1 MRTVFLASKQPANAV
16 AKWAASLQNSVASL
30 RHVTAWFEAGDLG
43 RRQNS
48 SACNVDAFLLGPGAT
63 LESHLAHYF
72 SGEGLL
78 LVSLEPCPK
87 TLPRSGVVLLI
98 WQPQVPQDIIQ
109 ACFVL
114 PPCLID
120 GSSVRGLL
128 LVDASPSLTLSV
140 THKALEGAGL
150 CALARKPTVLATRTV
165 QAPHA
170 AVQALQQLADTLSPI
185 TAMPMLP
192 SASGGVRIAIA
203 RDDAFGPCFHENLT
217 LLHQSGAIL
226 LFFSPLYDI
235 ALPAGATCLYLS
247 SGPLEPERWQQL
259 AANKPLLAAV
269 RAFCEAG
276 GLVLAEGAGM
286 LYLARTVDLNEDG
299 DGNKNCVHDMAGVL
313 PFKTRLMV
321 EPHTASVDVLVT
333 TGNPLLP
340 AGSRLRGYLSA
351 QASIVMVEERQ
362 LQILVRGPRS
372 AVSNAE
378 ATSPRLSTTYEVTV
392 VQQLP
397 QSWAAHEL
405 GGDGGA
411 PAPLPS
417 AEGYTLHNVL
427 ASSCLLF
434 FPSNPALVG
443 HLLHRCA
450 CLDPAMLATSMAQH
464 VGGSMAATATAS
476 TVGKMHYHS
485 MLASTA
491 CNCVGSRRQSIQDV
505 SALAATYASNGSI
518 SAGSSC
524 GMLVGLAG
532 YSAHPNINQ
541 QQHQQL
547 HVQMHQQQQ
556 QHQCHFHVNPSLA
569 SCCLG
574 YPQSAACIGNGCAG
588 ICTSTGRTPST
599 LSHSNSATG
608 ASLLGPAP
616 QPLCR
621 EEGRVTV
628 EALNDTSQGY
638 TTSRNPNPNDHTPD
652 APTLREKHP
661 GHSALAPAGG
671 QDSDTTESQ
680 VFLQEGPTSVQQELR
695 QNKVNGLQPCVSGM
709 STLSYATDSASVD
722 QDAMQYKL
730 SIAGNDNEAV
740 VSAASPDSSS
750 RVRADKTMCTEGGAC
765 GGAQKC
771 IAAELEVSCVP
782 CNTLEELPSG
792 IMNPTASAGSVTRY
806 GLVGS
811 SCSLTDLRHQ
821 QYHYNS
827 RPGEQVPII
836 GPSFGFEYAAARWG
850 PNIKTMGSSAGMST
864 AQGWSPGILPPGPHQ
879 GPSILMGILGTTHAT
894 ANGGVVCCSPGAC
907 EALVA
912 MGLVNRLTGIGSD
925 CDHPADVCT
934 SRRVVL
940 NWVPPEEAPQGAAAR
955 GIRVVMPGAHGSA
968 TGLAGGA
975 MSLVLGSVS
984 SGSLC
989 GGGRTSVE
997 RCTVRGTRALIVDE
1011 LELRRE
1017 SPGVLVLPE
1026 SAELRDGELAQ
1037 LEQGLIETGLL
1048 NLSGGSS
1055 SRCSLMH
1062 ANCCTLVDVMDLILE
1077 LGAAVDEP
1085 QAASMLLERL
1095 QARIRRVVAAA
1106 AMRGPSS
1113 RLLPSASP
1121 MAGAAPIATL
1131 APNKPAR
1138 VLILQSLQPLV
1149 EPGRWVPEMLALA
1162 GGTSCLAQPGSTDVV
1177 LNWHDIRERA
1187 APDVLIILTSQG
1199 GSGGRR
1205 GATHGSSSVMQ
1216 DRLAALAAQ
1225 PGWWCLP
1232 AVRDSQVYLMQSTYC
1247 VRPGPRLVDGV
1258 ELLARLLMP
1267 GHYNSSRKVPPG
1279 AVMRLSLAAGQRC
1292 RATLLPSYF
1301 VPVAFS

>member
-1 MRTVFLASKQPANAV
+1 MRAVFLASTKPANAV
-16 AKWAASLQNSVASL
+16 AKWAASLQNSVASV
-30 RHVTAWFEAGDLG
+30 RHVTAWFGAGDLG

-48 SACNVDAFLLGPGAT
+48 SACNVDAYLLGPGTT
-63 LESHLAHYF
+63 LESHLAQYF

-78 LVSLEPCPK
+78 LISLETCSQ
-87 TLPRSGVVLLI
+87 TLPRSGVVLLV
-98 WQPQVPQDIIQ
+98 WQPQVPQDIVQ
-109 ACFVL
+109 ACSVL
-114 PPCLID
+114 LPRLID
-120 GSSVRGLL
+120 GGSVRGLL

-170 AVQALQQLADTLSPI
+170 AVQALQQLAETLSPI
-185 TAMPMLP
+185 TAMPMLL

-217 LLHQSGAIL
+217 LLHQSGATL
-226 LFFSPLYDI
+226 LFFSPLYDT

-259 AANKPLLAAV
+259 AANKPLLTAV

-276 GLVLAEGAGM
+276 GLVLAEGAGI
-286 LYLARTVDLNEDG
+286 LYLARTVDLDEDG
-299 DGNKNCVHDMAGVL
+299 DGNTKCVHDMAGVL
-313 PFKTRLMV
+313 PFKTRLLV
-321 EPHTASVDVLVT
+321 EPQTASVDVLVT
-333 TGNPLLP
+333 TGNPLMP

-362 LQILVRGPRS
+362 LHIFVRGQQS

-378 ATSPRLSTTYEVTV
+378 VTSQRLSTTYEVTV

-397 QSWAAHEL
+397 QSCAAHEL

-434 FPSNPALVG
+434 FPSDPGMVG

-450 CLDPAMLATSMAQH
+450 CLDPAVLATSMAQH
-464 VGGSMAATATAS
+464 LGGSITAAATAS

-485 MLASTA
+485 MLAATA

-532 YSAHPNINQ
+532 YSAHPNTNQ
-541 QQHQQL
+541 QQQQQL
-547 HVQMHQQQQ
+547 HGQMHQQQQ
-556 QHQCHFHVNPSLA
+556 QHQCHDHVNPSRG
-569 SCCLG
+569 SCSTG
-574 YPQSAACIGNGCAG
+574 YPQSAACIGNECAG
-588 ICTSTGRTPST
+588 ICTITGRTPST
-599 LSHSNSATG
+599 LSQSNSATG
-608 ASLLGPAP
+608 ASLLDPAP
-616 QPLCR
+616 QPLSR
-621 EEGRVTV
+621 QEGRVTV
-628 EALNDTSQGY
+628 GALNDTGHGY
-638 TTSRNPNPNDHTPD
+638 MTSRNPNLHGHT
-652 APTLREKHP
+652 LVEKH
-661 GHSALAPAGG
+661 HSALAPAGR
-671 QDSDTTESQ
+671 QDCATTESQ
-680 VFLQEGPTSVQQELR
+680 VFLQDDPLSVQQEMR
-695 QNKVNGLQPCVSGM
+695 QNKVDWLQPCGRGM
-709 STLSYATDSASVD
+709 TTLSYATASASAG
-722 QDAMQYKL
+722 QDAVPCEFGITGK
-730 SIAGNDNEAV
+730 DHEAL
-740 VSAASPDSSS
+740 VSAVSLDSSS
-750 RVRADKTMCTEGGAC
+750 HVRVDENMCAEVCVC

-771 IAAELEVSCVP
+771 IAAQREVYCAPS
-782 CNTLEELPSG
+782 NTSEELPAG
-792 IMNPTASAGSVTRY
+792 IMNPIIIAGSVTRY
-806 GLVGS
+806 APVGS

-821 QYHYNS
+821 HYHYNS
-827 RPGEQVPII
+827 RPGEQVSII
-836 GPSFGFEYAAARWG
+836 GPSFGFDYAAARQA
-850 PNIKTMGSSAGMST
+850 PNIKTVGASAGMST
-864 AQGWSPGILPPGPHQ
+864 AQGWLPGIVAPGPHH
-879 GPSILMGILGTTHAT
+879 GPQILVGTLGAAHAT
-894 ANGGVVCCSPGAC
+894 VNGGVVCCAPGAC

-940 NWVPPEEAPQGAAAR
+940 NWVPQEEAPQGAAAR
-955 GIRVVMPGAHGSA
+955 GIRVVMPGAHGNA
-968 TGLAGGA
+968 TGPAGGA
-975 MSLVLGSVS
+975 VSLVLS
-984 SGSLC
+984 SGGSGGLC

-997 RCTVRGTRALIVDE
+997 RCTVRGGRALIVDE
-1011 LELRRE
+1011 LELRRQ
-1017 SPGVLVLPE
+1017 SPGVLVLPD

-1037 LEQGLIETGLL
+1037 LEQGLVETGLL

-1055 SRCSLMH
+1055 SPCCLMH

-1077 LGAAVDEP
+1077 LGAAVHET
-1085 QAASMLLERL
+1085 QAALMLLERL
-1095 QARIRRVVAAA
+1095 QSRIRRVVAAA
-1106 AMRGPSS
+1106 AMGGPLS

-1121 MAGAAPIATL
+1121 MAGAAPIATP
-1131 APNKPAR
+1131 APKRPR

-1162 GGTSCLAQPGSTDVV
+1162 GATSCLAQPGGTDVV
-1177 LNWHDIRERA
+1177 LSWHDIRERA

-1205 GATHGSSSVMQ
+1205 GATHGSPSVMQ
-1216 DRLAALAAQ
+1216 DRLAALATQ

-1301 VPVAFS
+1301 MPVAFP